1 MKEGLSLNLW
11 VKQGPEEASVRLR
24 EERTATANTQRNVS
38 MTLRQ
43 LRNELRAREVFDTL
57 LEANVLIER
66 WRKVST
72 TVRAQLAQVSAT
84 GYAIGNCAVGVMVP
98 RTPNRYARATSA
110 VYSASEGNCSRV
122 RIVPEVPLAS
132 LTIAQL

>member
-72 TVRAQLAQVSAT
+72 TVRAHSSLRYRPPAMRSGTAQS
-84 GYAIGNCAVGVMVP
+84 G
-98 RTPNRYARATSA
+98 
-110 VYSASEGNCSRV
+110 
-122 RIVPEVPLAS
+122 
-132 LTIAQL
+132 